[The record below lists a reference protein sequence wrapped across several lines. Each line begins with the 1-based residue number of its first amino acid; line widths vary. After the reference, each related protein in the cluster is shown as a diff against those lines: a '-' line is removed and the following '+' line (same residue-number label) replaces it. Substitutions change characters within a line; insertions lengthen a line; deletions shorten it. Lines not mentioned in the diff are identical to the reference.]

1 MMTKDEAQEVHRHR
15 ALFCHPQL
23 FPQLFPPWPAQRLVW
38 ALRVNHQIFPPFVP
52 YTLPK
57 YLAMPIPSHVVWKT
71 MPLQNQMAKCFSQVL
86 TFAQILA
93 YSQFHKFLPMITN
106 HGGWWMVRGVIGA
119 SSCPTKPSTAVN
131 QLQPKSCRKP
141 PKRTTPYHVVHIIST
156 GTTCVIPWQPGA
168 NHGNL
173 VTAIIPALL

>member
-15 ALFCHPQL
+15 ALCHPQL
-23 FPQLFPPWPAQRLVW
+23 FPQLFSPMSCPTSCVGFKSKSP
-38 ALRVNHQIFPPFVP
+38 NISPFVP
-52 YTLPK
+52 HTLPK
-57 YLAMPIPSHVVWKT
+57 YIAMSIPPHVLWKT
-71 MPLQNQMAKCFSQVL
+71 MPLQKQMAECFSQAL
-86 TFAQILA
+86 IFTQILA
-93 YSQFHKFLPMITN
+93 YSQFHKFLSMITN

-141 PKRTTPYHVVHIIST
+141 PKRTTPYHVGHIIT
-156 GTTCVIPWQPGA
+156 GTTCVLPWQPGA

-173 VTAIIPALL
+173 VTAIIPAVL

>member
-1 MMTKDEAQEVHRHR
+1 M
-15 ALFCHPQL
+15 
-23 FPQLFPPWPAQRLVW
+23 WSGRL
-38 ALRVNHQIFPPFVP
+38 
-52 YTLPK
+52 
-57 YLAMPIPSHVVWKT
+57 S
-71 MPLQNQMAKCFSQVL
+71 MPLQKQMVKCFSQVL

-106 HGGWWMVRGVIGA
+106 HRGWWMVRGVIGA

-141 PKRTTPYHVVHIIST
+141 PKRTTPYHVVHFIT

-173 VTAIIPALL
+173 VTAIIPALLWQVYCRRWNPLGSCTWQLALPWTTQKKATPFFSSPTQFITQLIPERSWCCFIVFECWEW

>member
-1 MMTKDEAQEVHRHR
+1 MYWAEPVYLVVFLLLWGTSSILRT
-15 ALFCHPQL
+15 
-23 FPQLFPPWPAQRLVW
+23 VW
-38 ALRVNHQIFPPFVP
+38 AEPVKKN
-52 YTLPK
+52 TL
-57 YLAMPIPSHVVWKT
+57 YLAMPIPPHVVWRT
-71 MPLQNQMAKCFSQVL
+71 MPQMVKCFSQVL

-93 YSQFHKFLPMITN
+93 YSQFHKFLPLITN
-106 HGGWWMVRGVIGA
+106 HRGWWMVRGVIGA

>member
-1 MMTKDEAQEVHRHR
+1 M
-15 ALFCHPQL
+15 
-23 FPQLFPPWPAQRLVW
+23 W

-57 YLAMPIPSHVVWKT
+57 YLAMPIPSHVALKT
-71 MPLQNQMAKCFSQVL
+71 VNATPEANGPMLFPG
-86 TFAQILA
+86 AQILA

-106 HGGWWMVRGVIGA
+106 HRGWWMVRGVIGA

-141 PKRTTPYHVVHIIST
+141 PKRTTPYHVVHFIT